1 MMTFG
6 LAGMP
11 HPSLAAMVDAVKAKM
26 SREALHLR
34 FTDKAVDFLHTCV
47 HSLLQQKLQDAIQVD
62 TKVLNRF
69 HRIHIIDS
77 SSWDLAAALKN
88 VFPGCG
94 GNASAAG
101 CKIQLCYEYLRGTIS
116 FFEVGPGNH
125 PDNAWSARLPE
136 LMHSGEL
143 LITDLGYFCLR
154 TFHNIVKNGAFFIS
168 RFLIGTA
175 LLDRKTGKSFNL
187 CERLRSLATDA
198 VEMQVLMGTNEQ
210 TCIECRLVCL
220 RVSEEVAKQRRDKL
234 TKTIWKKKKQQPSAQ
249 SLYLCNWILMVTNVP
264 ADWLE
269 AGMIRPFYCLR
280 WQIELLFKQLKSV
293 LAINKSN
300 SAKESRVRCELLGR
314 MIVAIVT
321 HKIHAH
327 INSHLWNTER
337 KEISMDKFHKRFQ
350 ERTFS
355 IKDHLLASIKQAAD
369 FLTSELKALLKNCR
383 KLNQKSRL
391 TTLEYLHYT
400 VPVPIPVFE
409 VEGLT

>member
-1 MMTFG
+1 MS
-6 LAGMP
+6 
-11 HPSLAAMVDAVKAKM
+11 HPSLAAMVDAVKARM

-34 FTDKAVDFLHTCV
+34 FTDNAVDFLNTCV
-47 HSLLQQKLQDAIQVD
+47 RSLLQQKLRDALQIN

-69 HRIHIIDS
+69 LRIHIIDS
-77 SSWDLAAALKN
+77 SSWDLAAALKD

-94 GNASAAG
+94 GSASAAG
-101 CKIQLCYEYLRGTIS
+101 CKIQLCYEYLRGALS
-116 FFEVGPGNH
+116 FFEVGPGKH

-136 LMHSGEL
+136 LVHAGDL

-154 TFHNIVKNGAFFIS
+154 TFHSIVQNGAFFIS
-168 RFLIGTA
+168 RFLNSTA
-175 LLDRKTGKSFNL
+175 LLDRKTGKPFDL

-198 VEMQVLMGTNEQ
+198 VEMQVLMGASGQ
-210 TCIECRLVCL
+210 TCVDCRLVCL
-220 RVSEEVAKQRRDKL
+220 RVSGDVAKQRRDKL
-234 TKTIWKKKKQQPSAQ
+234 IKTIWKKKKQQPTAQ

-269 AGMIRPFYCLR
+269 AGMVRPFYSLR

-300 SAKESRVRCELLGR
+300 SEKEPRVRCELLGR
-314 MIVAIVT
+314 LIVAIVT

-337 KEISMDKFHKRFQ
+337 KEISMDKLHKRFQ
-350 ERTFS
+350 ERTFI

-369 FLTSELKALLKNCR
+369 FLTSEIEALLKNCR

-400 VPVPIPVFE
+400 VPAPVPLYKMA
-409 VEGLT
+409 GLT